1 MRLFKQREIYYVELS
16 RGVRRS
22 LRTKNE
28 REAKS
33 LFRDIKRE
41 SLLGNIIKF
50 EKENNKTLS
59 ELLPLYINHPD
70 RKNLSHKTHL
80 SDRSAFR
87 SFIKSVG
94 DLPLN
99 RINIEQINKFKT
111 VLSNQDFSIPSINS
125 YLRHIKSALNFAV
138 ENEYLKDPP
147 KIKMLKVKIAPVRII
162 SPDDITKILE
172 YSIKHQPE
180 MNRIITFV
188 LFTGCRRDEV
198 VKARYEHIQDD
209 IVTVYGKGNKIR
221 KVPLLPQA
229 KSVLK
234 NQAIGKI
241 FNFAH
246 STISAYFKIIANTCG
261 IDARFHDLRHTAAT
275 QMLKNG
281 IKLEVIQK
289 ILGHADISTTQI
301 YAKVLEESIIEEMKK
316 LSY

>member
-1 MRLFKQREIYYVELS
+1 
-16 RGVRRS
+16 
-22 LRTKNE
+22 
-28 REAKS
+28 
-33 LFRDIKRE
+33 
-41 SLLGNIIKF
+41 
-50 EKENNKTLS
+50 
-59 ELLPLYINHPD
+59 
-70 RKNLSHKTHL
+70 
-80 SDRSAFR
+80 
-87 SFIKSVG
+87 
-94 DLPLN
+94 
-99 RINIEQINKFKT
+99 
-111 VLSNQDFSIPSINS
+111 
-125 YLRHIKSALNFAV
+125 
-138 ENEYLKDPP
+138 
-147 KIKMLKVKIAPVRII
+147 MLKVKIAPVRII